1 MALPSISTPEFT
13 TKIPSTGQEVKYRP
27 FLVKEEKILLMALE
41 GSDQREITNAIL
53 KLLDSCILDDV
64 DTNKLSTFDVEHL
77 FLKLRGKSVGEV
89 VELNI
94 GHNKVEGC
102 DHKTKVNIPLDDIK
116 VNGNIGDGKIMITDT
131 IGVKLTYPTVAH
143 AGIENLGTAD
153 GLFKLITTCI
163 EYIFDEEEVYSDFTP
178 KEIEEWIG
186 QLNQGQFQKI
196 TDFFQNM
203 PKLSYTLE
211 WTCEKCGEKD
221 EMTLEGLQTFF
232 T

>member
-13 TKIPSTGQEVKYRP
+13 TRIPSTGQEVRYRP

-41 GSDQREITNAIL
+41 GNDQKEITKSIL
-53 KLLDSCILDDV
+53 NLLSSCILDDI
-64 DTNKLSTFDVEHL
+64 DTNKLATFDVEHL

-94 GHNKVEGC
+94 GHVSVEGC
-102 DHKTKVNIPLDDIK
+102 EHKTKVNVPLDDIK
-116 VNGNIGDGKIMITDT
+116 VQGDISDGKVMINDT
-131 IGVKLTYPTVAH
+131 VGLKLSYPTVAH
-143 AGIENLGTAD
+143 AGIENLNSAD

-163 EYIFDEEEVYSDFTP
+163 EYIFDEDEVYSDFTP
-178 KEIEEWIG
+178 QEIEDWIG

-221 EMTLEGLQTFF
+221 KIELEGLQTFF